1 MVMLYELNKWVGV
14 LCIRLNQWAQSILA
28 AFKLKCIRQRIQQDA
43 SLPTIQ
49 DPLEISN
56 LRDAS
61 NPDTTAQIQKYLAT
75 PEGQIMKAE
84 AIITVSETYLKQI
97 AETLQNPMPVPQRML
112 LNLALH
118 ECVITIQQN
127 EQILN
132 SMTQSKNNET
142 F

>member
-1 MVMLYELNKWVGV
+1 MV
-14 LCIRLNQWAQSILA
+14 QSILV

-43 SLPTIQ
+43 SSSTIQ
-49 DPLEISN
+49 DPLVILNS
-56 LRDAS
+56 RDAS
-61 NPDTTAQIQKYLAT
+61 NPDITARIQKYLAT

-97 AETLQNPMPVPQRML
+97 AETLQNPMPIPQRML

-118 ECVITIQQN
+118 ECVTTIQQN

-132 SMTQSKNNET
+132 LMTQSKNNET